1 MAVSSTTTVVSFTGN
16 GSTTAFAVSFPF
28 QGSGTTAELEVVER
42 VIATGAETVKSNPS
56 DFTVSGGNGSTGT
69 VTAGSAPADTVQW
82 HIRRTTTRTQTVDYT
97 ANDPFPAD
105 THELALD
112 RLAMATHEIQEQLNR
127 TIRVSRTNSITTSEF
142 TENAAARASK
152 LLAFDAS
159 GNLDVS
165 QEIGNVRGNWAASTA
180 YAIRDIVKDTSTN
193 NIFIATVAHTSSGS
207 HPLTTNTDAAKWSL
221 LVDAAS
227 ATTSAAAA
235 TSATASA
242 SSATA
247 SASSATASAAS
258 ASTSS
263 TKAAESA
270 ASASTASG
278 HKDTATTK
286 ASEAAASAVTAA
298 NEASALAPK
307 YTFSTTTSMADPGA
321 GVLRY
326 NNGTVASVSSIAIDD
341 QTADTGNPDIEAWI
355 LTWDDSTSTVK
366 GVLRL
371 VEPGTPANYAVFH
384 VTGLTNGSGFVTL
397 AVTHIDSNGT
407 FGDGD
412 SIRVTFD
419 RNGAKGD
426 TGSTG
431 STGLTGST
439 GAAGSDGDQPG
450 LRMTF
455 ETATT
460 DADQGAGKISLNNG
474 TASSA
479 TVVFVDDVTADG
491 TSINSFVDTWD
502 DSTNTALRGTI
513 TITKTSA
520 PANLHIF
527 NVTGAVT
534 SASTYSKVAV
544 AHVLSAGTIS
554 DGDPVYVQ
562 FVRTGNAGADGS
574 GSMTSFTMSDGS
586 TTQAVTDGNTM
597 TFAAGEGIDV
607 AVSATDTVTYSAED
621 ASATNK
627 GVAELATTAETVTG
641 TDTARVV
648 TPAGLHG
655 ALAGLTDTTITASDS
670 IIFADATDS
679 DALKED
685 TVQGII
691 DLVPNVTLAGSLDYI
706 TISGQELT
714 RNEITTADLADDA
727 ITAAKIAD
735 DAVGLAAMAT
745 ATDGVIITYDASGNP
760 VHVGPGTDGQVLTST
775 GAGSPPAFE
784 NAPGGGALTLIG
796 SQDSGG
802 SDSALTQTGLT
813 GFDSFMV
820 VIADFCPQTASATLQ
835 IRVGDSSGIDSGSFD
850 YAFYSY
856 GGMENG
862 TASTLNNQNASAI
875 QATHSTGVG
884 EYVNTVFYVH
894 SAPSGAIQVG
904 VHGQSQALLASGGNV
919 SVGSFAGVR
928 QNTDITLD
936 RVSVHFSSGN
946 ITSGSLSVYGFK
958 QS

>member
-1 MAVSSTTTVVSFTGN
+1 VTVSTTSIKNSAAGN
-16 GSTTAFAVSFPF
+16 GSTTAFSFTF
-28 QGSGTTAELEVVER
+28 KVFASSEVKVYVR
-42 VIATGAETVKSNPS
+42 TDSTGAETLKAEGTGSANYS
-56 DFTVSGGNGSTGT
+56 VSGVGSASGGT
-69 VTAGSAPADTVQW
+69 VTFVTAPASGETVV
-82 HIRRTTTRTQTVDYT
+82 IRRNTAQTQGTDYVE
-97 ANDPFPAD
+97 NDPFAAED
-105 THELALD
+105 HETALD
-112 RLAMATHEIQEQLNR
+112 KLTHIVQEVQEQLDR
-127 TIRVSRTNSITTSEF
+127 SIKASRTNTISSVEF
-142 TENAAARASK
+142 LDGATARANK
-152 LLAFDAS
+152 LLAFDGS
-159 GNLDVS
+159 GDLSVT
-165 QEIGNVRGNWAASTA
+165 QEIGTFRGNWAASTA
-180 YAIRDIVKDTSTN
+180 YAVRDIVKDTSTN
-193 NIFIATVAHTSSGS
+193 NIFIVTSAHTSSGS
-207 HPLTTNTDAAKWSL
+207 QPLTTNSNSSSYSL

-227 ATTSAAAA
+227 SSTSQTAA
-235 TSATASA
+235 A
-242 SSATA
+242 SSASA

-307 YTFSTTTSMADPGA
+307 YSFSTTTSMADPGA
-321 GVLRY
+321 GNLRY
-326 NNGTVASVSSIAIDD
+326 NNGTVASVSEIAIDD

-397 AVTHIDSNGT
+397 AVTHVDSNGT

-431 STGLTGST
+431 STGST
-439 GAAGSDGDQPG
+439 GARGDQPG
-450 LRMTF
+450 LRMVF
-455 ETATT
+455 ETATA
-460 DADQGAGKISLNNG
+460 DADQGAGKVHLNNG

-479 TVVFVDDVTADG
+479 TVLFVDDVEAG
-491 TSINSFVDTWD
+491 GASINSFVDSWD
-502 DSTNTALRGTI
+502 DSTNTALRGTV
-513 TITKTSA
+513 TIAKTAA
-520 PANLHIF
+520 PENFHIF

-544 AHVLSAGTIS
+544 GHVLSSGTIS
-554 DGDPVYVQ
+554 DGDPVNVQ

-597 TFAAGEGIDV
+597 TFAAGEGLDV
-607 AVSATDTVTYSAED
+607 AVSATDTVTYSGED
-621 ASATNK
+621 ASTSNK
-627 GVAELATTAETVTG
+627 GVASFSSDNFSVSSGAVTIKDGGVVTAEIADDAVTSAKIA
-641 TDTARVV
+641 DDAVV
-648 TPAGLHG
+648 TAAIADDAITSDLI
-655 ALAGLTDTTITASDS
+655 ADDAVLTAAI
-670 IIFADATDS
+670 AD
-679 DALKED
+679 DA
-685 TVQGII
+685 
-691 DLVPNVTLAGSLDYI
+691 
-706 TISGQELT
+706 
-714 RNEITTADLADDA
+714 ITTALIADDSITSALIADDAVLTAAIADDA
-727 ITAAKIAD
+727 ITAALIAD

-820 VIADFCPQTASATLQ
+820 VIADFCPQTSSATLQ

-919 SVGSFAGVR
+919 SVVSFAGVR

-946 ITSGSLSVYGFK
+946 ITSGSLTVYGFK

>member
-1 MAVSSTTTVVSFTGN
+1 
-16 GSTTAFAVSFPF
+16 
-28 QGSGTTAELEVVER
+28 
-42 VIATGAETVKSNPS
+42 
-56 DFTVSGGNGSTGT
+56 
-69 VTAGSAPADTVQW
+69 
-82 HIRRTTTRTQTVDYT
+82 
-97 ANDPFPAD
+97 
-105 THELALD
+105 
-112 RLAMATHEIQEQLNR
+112 
-127 TIRVSRTNSITTSEF
+127 
-142 TENAAARASK
+142 
-152 LLAFDAS
+152 
-159 GNLDVS
+159 
-165 QEIGNVRGNWAASTA
+165 
-180 YAIRDIVKDTSTN
+180 
-193 NIFIATVAHTSSGS
+193 
-207 HPLTTNTDAAKWSL
+207 
-221 LVDAAS
+221 
-227 ATTSAAAA
+227 
-235 TSATASA
+235 
-242 SSATA
+242 
-247 SASSATASAAS
+247 
-258 ASTSS
+258 
-263 TKAAESA
+263 
-270 ASASTASG
+270 
-278 HKDTATTK
+278 
-286 ASEAAASAVTAA
+286 
-298 NEASALAPK
+298 
-307 YTFSTTTSMADPGA
+307 
-321 GVLRY
+321 
-326 NNGTVASVSSIAIDD
+326 
-341 QTADTGNPDIEAWI
+341 
-355 LTWDDSTSTVK
+355 
-366 GVLRL
+366 
-371 VEPGTPANYAVFH
+371 
-384 VTGLTNGSGFVTL
+384 
-397 AVTHIDSNGT
+397 
-407 FGDGD
+407 
-412 SIRVTFD
+412 
-419 RNGAKGD
+419 
-426 TGSTG
+426 
-431 STGLTGST
+431 
-439 GAAGSDGDQPG
+439 
-450 LRMTF
+450 
-455 ETATT
+455 
-460 DADQGAGKISLNNG
+460 
-474 TASSA
+474 
-479 TVVFVDDVTADG
+479 
-491 TSINSFVDTWD
+491 
-502 DSTNTALRGTI
+502 
-513 TITKTSA
+513 
-520 PANLHIF
+520 
-527 NVTGAVT
+527 
-534 SASTYSKVAV
+534 
-544 AHVLSAGTIS
+544 
-554 DGDPVYVQ
+554 
-562 FVRTGNAGADGS
+562 
-574 GSMTSFTMSDGS
+574 MTSFTMSDGS

-607 AVSATDTVTYSAED
+607 AVSATATVTYSAED

-919 SVGSFAGVR
+919 SVVSFAGVR
-928 QNTDITLD
+928 QNTEITLD